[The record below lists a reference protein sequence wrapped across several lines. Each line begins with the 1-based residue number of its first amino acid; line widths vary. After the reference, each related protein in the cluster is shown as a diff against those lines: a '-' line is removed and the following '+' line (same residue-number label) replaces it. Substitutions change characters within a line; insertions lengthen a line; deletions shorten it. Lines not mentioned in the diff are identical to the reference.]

1 MALVAMVADMAP
13 VAVVADMTLVAMV
26 ADMALVAVV
35 ADMALVAVVAEM
47 ALVAAV
53 DELVPNVKYDDRYCC
68 SRYKIVVTK
77 YHQIEGLYATCF
89 VATQTARWDA
99 AGKTMNTPTCLQPT
113 SPSSPPF
120 CFVGHAY
127 QHESMNITGHLYNH
141 E

>member
-99 AGKTMNTPTCLQPT
+99 AGQDDEYANL
-113 SPSSPPF
+113 PPANF
-120 CFVGHAY
+120 PQLTAILFRRSRV
-127 QHESMNITGHLYNH
+127 ST
-141 E
+141 

>member
-1 MALVAMVADMAP
+1 
-13 VAVVADMTLVAMV
+13 
-26 ADMALVAVV
+26 
-35 ADMALVAVVAEM
+35 MALVAVVAEM

-99 AGKTMNTPTCLQPT
+99 AGQDDEYANL
-113 SPSSPPF
+113 PPANF
-120 CFVGHAY
+120 PQLTAMPPANFPQLTAILFRRSRV
-127 QHESMNITGHLYNH
+127 ST
-141 E
+141 